1 MQASE
6 WQAAWIGGPQIAPRE
21 GCRVGLYPPQ
31 PPPFVRTDCVEPAPR
46 LRTEF
51 DVTKRVA
58 RARLYASGL
67 AYGVYYVNGRR
78 VSDSVLDPAITEY
91 TDRAFYV
98 THDGTPV
105 MLAPVVGVP
114 RNRTE
119 LEQTRAEREAR
130 RNAPKPRPAWMR

>member
-1 MQASE
+1 MSA
-6 WQAAWIGGPQIAPRE
+6 
-21 GCRVGLYPPQ
+21 VFPPL
-31 PPPFVRTDCVEPAPR
+31 PPPFVRTECVEPAPR

-51 DVTKRVA
+51 DVTKQVA

-98 THDGTPV
+98 THDVTRLVQRGGN
-105 MLAPVVGVP
+105 AVGA
-114 RNRTE
+114 E
-119 LEQTRAEREAR
+119 LGRGYYGSIGFTWANWAHCAVAQ
-130 RNAPKPRPAWMR
+130 RP